1 MSCLTFVIE
10 VELRCGISVI
20 PRDVLTD
27 AASCKWRMRTVIVD
41 IKPQRKRESD
51 SHRHTQ
57 THTHMQT
64 DRPCYSVCSNSQ
76 HLMQCMRCGL
86 IIIIIIIIT
95 KMTFIYADILHS
107 RCVGGGKTV
116 KTKEKLY
123 LCQAELWRHSA
134 LLEGLTVT
142 GSYTC
147 TARAL
152 KSVLPDVL
160 AIHTTEMTPKS
171 SLQVTYWLMQTTV
184 ACSML

>member
-1 MSCLTFVIE
+1 MVSSSHPSQSPKRHLD
-10 VELRCGISVI
+10 RS
-20 PRDVLTD
+20 DVFAGHTYTQTVTQTD
-27 AASCKWRMRTVIVD
+27 APWLFDYCTLEVLLLT
-41 IKPQRKRESD
+41 
-51 SHRHTQ
+51 HRHT
-57 THTHMQT
+57 
-64 DRPCYSVCSNSQ
+64 DRPRYSVCSNSP